1 MSISKSKINSLETCP
16 LLFKF
21 QYLEHRKPDVPKADV
36 TQIGTDIHKIFHD
49 FFDNIKLEE
58 IPEQPYEYFCNS
70 MKVDDRY
77 RKTFNH
83 FCKIETDIFNMLKDK
98 RYFMPVMREKDIM
111 VDEFHGI
118 IDRVDWDGEH
128 YTIIDYK
135 SNVSNPSKL
144 RFELNFYKMILE
156 KSQLLDAPVEYIG
169 SYGYRDGLVF
179 FEKVNERSYNN
190 MLKKVD
196 AFQKLDFSKM
206 EFIPKYQDRCPLG
219 WCEFPQS
226 CQQWKKQMRF

>member
-16 LLFKF
+16 LLFKY

-77 RKTFNH
+77 RRIFNH

-98 RYFMPVMREKDIM
+98 RCFMPVMREKDIIA
-111 VDEFHGI
+111 DNFHGI

-128 YTIIDYK
+128 YSIIDYK

-156 KSQLLDAPVEYIG
+156 KSQLLDASVEYIG

-179 FEKVNERSYNN
+179 FEKVNERSYNS

-196 AFQKLDFSKM
+196 AFQKLDFDKM
-206 EFIPKYQDRCPLG
+206 EFLPKYPEKCPLE
-219 WCEFPQS
+219 WCEYPRS
-226 CQQWKKQMRF
+226 CKQWHEQMRF